1 MLKEM
6 RKPILIF
13 LVLFLALSL
22 SGAALAG
29 GHLQKK
35 IFWT

>member
-6 RKPILIF
+6 RKPTLIT
-13 LVLFLALSL
+13 LVLFFALSL
-22 SGAALAG
+22 SGAAVAG